1 MSKLDWTAQ
10 LVMLRG
16 MTQKLGVLH
25 EAQALQLRLWPYTV
39 DPSLDKSEAKVDL
52 EAKVITFVWNGSTLK
67 IDKKYKERLQTL
79 SDNVKFLLGEGWLI
93 EVVLDGITIFVSD
106 TNVTKPST
114 RRRSIKPKR
123 PNKKRT
129 KCKSARK
136 GKR

>member
-1 MSKLDWTAQ
+1 MSKFDWTAQ
-10 LVMLRG
+10 LAMLRG

-39 DPSLDKSEAKVDL
+39 DPTLEKSEAKVDL
-52 EAKVITFVWNGSTLK
+52 EAKVVTFVWSGSTLK

-79 SDNVKFLLGEGWLI
+79 SDNVKFLLGDVWLI

-114 RRRSIKPKR
+114 KRRSSKPKR